1 MAEIERQSFEV
12 VRRGY
17 DIDQVDEFLVRQ
29 AEAWRN
35 ELFESRRRV
44 SELESD
50 LTRLAQLEVEVD
62 QARRQQDALTMTL
75 QTAAQARD
83 EMLAKAEQDVA
94 ALRAECEQEVEQELA
109 EAKAK
114 AAQLLGDAEQE
125 SSDIRYQ
132 NRLRTDELVMAQ
144 EEQLKQ
150 RQAELDE
157 AHDEAK
163 GRYELAEQALAT
175 KIRDLNSMREALV
188 TGLEAIAS
196 GGLAALEEVGDVLEG
211 VGIVGNDDS
220 AVHALLDST
229 GSSNGAIASP
239 PPDEPPSSLALDDA
253 DGSAYGYAENGNG
266 NANGSSDNPSEH
278 SDDGTEALNGSN

>member
-50 LTRLAQLEVEVD
+50 LTRLGQLEVEVD

-94 ALRAECEQEVEQELA
+94 VLRSECEREVEQELA

-150 RQAELDE
+150 RQNELDE
-157 AHDEAK
+157 AHEEAK
-163 GRYELAEQALAT
+163 SRYEVAEQALAT

-196 GGLAALEEVGDVLEG
+196 GGLAALEQVGDVLAG
-211 VGIVGNDDS
+211 VGIVGNDSS
-220 AVHALLDST
+220 AVHELLNSD

-239 PPDEPPSSLALDDA
+239 PPQPDGPPSSDA
-253 DGSAYGYAENGNG
+253 DDSADGYFETDSAMG
-266 NANGSSDNPSEH
+266 NGSSDNGDEH

>member
-44 SELESD
+44 TELEGD

-83 EMLAKAEQDVA
+83 EMLAKAEQDVTA
-94 ALRAECEQEVEQELA
+94 MRTECENEVERELA

-125 SSDIRYQ
+125 SNDIRYQ
-132 NRLRTDELVMAQ
+132 NRLRTDELAMAQ

-150 RQAELDE
+150 RQTELDE
-157 AHDEAK
+157 AHEEAK
-163 GRYELAEQALAT
+163 SRYEVAEKALAA
-175 KIRDLNSMREALV
+175 KIQDLNSMREALV

-196 GGLAALEEVGDVLEG
+196 GGLAALEEVSDVLAG

-220 AVHALLDST
+220 AVHELLGT
-229 GSSNGAIASP
+229 NQTNGAIASP
-239 PPDEPPSSLALDDA
+239 PPTPHGGPTAGLGTGDGGSDSATADDA
-253 DGSAYGYAENGNG
+253 SSATDGNETDHGAATGA
-266 NANGSSDNPSEH
+266 
-278 SDDGTEALNGSN
+278 EALNGSA